1 MPQHKDETKEKSEA
15 QLWTR
20 LRRLKAR
27 RNEFNAQIDAEVA
40 EIKAKLGSVL
50 SEQ

>member
-1 MPQHKDETKEKSEA
+1 MPQHKDEQKERTES

-20 LRRLKAR
+20 LKRLKAR

-40 EIKAKLGSVL
+40 EIKATLGNVL
-50 SEQ
+50 NEQ